1 VRTAFKA
8 AVEKFGKQ
16 ATFDMIEKCI
26 PFNAAGTQPI
36 LHRVAEHEPDYFND
50 FAQRYPSS
58 FFVRDQHG
66 RSIQQVELASGHKS
80 YNDDAGFYLR
90 MSDDQVREIDPGNGL
105 YPFMVTACDSNSDLL
120 GTYYLLRRNPS
131 LVNHGV
137 DDSVGGSRKRRPPA
151 LMMEE
156 STAKRT
162 RRKVSLPN
170 IG

>member
-80 YNDDAGFYLR
+80 YSKDACFYLR
-90 MSDDQVREIDPGNGL
+90 MSDDQLREIDPGNGL
-105 YPFMVTACDSNSDLL
+105 YPFMVAACGNNSDL
-120 GTYYLLRRNPS
+120 GGVYYLLRRNPS
-131 LVNHGV
+131 LVSHGV
-137 DDSVGGSRKRRPPA
+137 DGSVAKRKRKTTT
-151 LMMEE
+151 LMMED
-156 STAKRT
+156 SIAKR
-162 RRKVSLPN
+162 RK
-170 IG
+170 